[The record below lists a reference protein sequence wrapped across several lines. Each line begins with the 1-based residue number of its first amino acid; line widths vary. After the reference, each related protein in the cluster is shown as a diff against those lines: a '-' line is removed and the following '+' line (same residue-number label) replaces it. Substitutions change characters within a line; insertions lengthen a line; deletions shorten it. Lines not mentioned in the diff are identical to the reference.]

1 MARPGGERLDIVLD
15 PRRRGTDPDQTARAA
30 LERLLRSVTVPLR
43 STFVDIMDPYGV
55 PTRMLRRLAELLPR
69 GSMIRI
75 ISGDPSFDADFPAV
89 GLSTGVSVAR
99 YTPPAE
105 IPLHDRFLRVG
116 DHLWSLGASLNHLG
130 HDFSAILE
138 VRDPVTVGE
147 IASALDACLAGTP
160 NQRCPRSL
168 TWCEII
174 RDWWKWVS
182 S

>member
-1 MARPGGERLDIVLD
+1 MARPVRERFDIVLD
-15 PRRRGTDPDQTARAA
+15 PRHRGTDPEQTARAA

-43 STFVDIMDPYGV
+43 STLVDIMDPYGV
-55 PTRMLRRLAELLPR
+55 PTRMLRRVAELLPR
-69 GSMIRI
+69 GSSIRI
-75 ISGDPSFDADFPAV
+75 ISGDASFDADFPTVA
-89 GLSTGVSVAR
+89 LSTGVSVAR
-99 YTPPAE
+99 YTPPLE

-116 DHLWSLGASLNHLG
+116 NYLWSLGASLNHLG

-160 NQRCPRSL
+160 NQRSPRSR
-168 TWCEII
+168 TWCEVI
-174 RDWWKWVS
+174 RDWWHRVS